1 MADVVEPEKKRRR
14 IEELSD
20 KMAVDV
26 GCGDTGDWEG
36 RWNHVKKFLERSGPF
51 THPEFEPSNESLQFL
66 LETCKLLV
74 VGAGGL
80 GCELL
85 KNLALSGF
93 RQIHVIDM
101 DTIDVSNLNRQFLFR
116 PKDVGRPKAEV
127 AAEFINSR
135 IPDCCVTPHYKKIQ
149 DYDEFFYRE
158 FHIIVCGLD
167 SIIARR
173 WLNGMLMSLLNSDD
187 GVLQQSSVIPLID
200 GGTEGFKGNARVILP
215 GMSACVECTLE
226 LYPPQINFPMCTI
239 ASMPRLPEHCIE
251 YVRLLQWPKEQPFG
265 EGIALDGDDPE
276 HIQWIFK
283 NSLARAAQYN
293 IRGVT
298 YRLTQGVVKR
308 IIPAVA
314 STNAVIA
321 AACATEVFKI
331 ATSAYTPLNN
341 YLVFND
347 VDGLYTYT
355 FEAERKE
362 NCPACSQ
369 LPQKIQFPPSA
380 KLQEVLDYLV
390 NDTSLQMKS
399 PAITAT
405 LDGKNK
411 TLYLQT
417 VASIEERTRPNL
429 CKTLKEL
436 GLVDGQEL
444 AVADITTPQT
454 VLFKLHF
461 TT

>member
-1 MADVVEPEKKRRR
+1 MADGEEPEKKRRR
-14 IEELSD
+14 IEELLAD
-20 KMAVDV
+20 GMAVDG

-51 THPEFEPSNESLQFL
+51 THPDFEPGTQPLDFL
-66 LETCKLLV
+66 LNTCKVLV
-74 VGAGGL
+74 IGAGGL

-85 KNLALSGF
+85 KNLMSF
-93 RQIHVIDM
+93 
-101 DTIDVSNLNRQFLFR
+101 LNYE
-116 PKDVGRPKAEV
+116 D
-127 AAEFINSR
+127 
-135 IPDCCVTPHYKKIQ
+135 
-149 DYDEFFYRE
+149 
-158 FHIIVCGLD
+158 
-167 SIIARR
+167 
-173 WLNGMLMSLLNSDD
+173 GMLDP
-187 GVLQQSSVIPLID
+187 SSIIPLID
-200 GGTEGFKGNARVILP
+200 GGTEGFKGNARVIIP
-215 GMSACVECTLE
+215 GMTACIECTLE

-251 YVRLLQWPKEQPFG
+251 YVRILQWPKEHPFG
-265 EGIALDGDDPE
+265 EGVPLDGDDPD
-276 HIQWIFK
+276 HIQWIYQQ
-283 NSLARAAQYN
+283 SLERASQFN
-293 IRGVT
+293 IKGVT

-321 AACATEVFKI
+321 AVCATEVFKI
-331 ATSAYTPLNN
+331 ATSAYIPLNN

-362 NCPACSQ
+362 NCAACSQ
-369 LPQKIQFPPSA
+369 LPQNIEFPPSA
-380 KLQEVLDYLV
+380 KLQEVLDYLT
-390 NDTSLQMKS
+390 NNASLQMKS

-405 LDGKNK
+405 VYGGNK

-429 CKTLKEL
+429 SKTLKEL

-454 VLFKLHF
+454 MLFKLHF

>member
-1 MADVVEPEKKRRR
+1 MADGEEPEKKRRR
-14 IEELSD
+14 IEEQTE
-20 KMAVDV
+20 KMAVDEGNA
-26 GCGDTGDWEG
+26 GCDWEG
-36 RWNHVKKFLERSGPF
+36 RWTHVKKFLERPGPF
-51 THPEFEPSNESLQFL
+51 THPDFEPSTETLPFL
-66 LETCKLLV
+66 LETCKILV
-74 VGAGGL
+74 IGAGGL

-85 KNLALSGF
+85 KDLALSGF
-93 RQIHVIDM
+93 RNIHVVDM
-101 DTIDVSNLNRQFLFR
+101 DTIDLSNLNRQFLFR

-127 AAEFINSR
+127 AADFINSR
-135 IPDCCVTPHYKKIQ
+135 VPGCDVVPHFQKIQ
-149 DYDEFFYRE
+149 DFDESFYRQ

-173 WLNGMLMSLLNSDD
+173 WMNGMLLSLLTYED
-187 GVLQQSSVIPLID
+187 GVLDPSSIVPLID
-200 GGTEGFKGNARVILP
+200 GGTEGFKGSARVILP
-215 GMSACVECTLE
+215 GMNACIDCTLE

-239 ASMPRLPEHCIE
+239 ASMPRLPEHCVE
-251 YVRLLQWPKEQPFG
+251 YARMLQWPREKPFG
-265 EGIALDGDDPE
+265 DGIVLDGDNPE
-276 HIQWIFK
+276 HIQWVFQK
-283 NSLARAAQYN
+283 AQERAAEFS
-293 IRGVT
+293 ITGVT

-321 AACATEVFKI
+321 AACASEVFKI
-331 ATSAYTPLNN
+331 ATSAYVPLNN

-362 NCPACSQ
+362 NCSACSQ
-369 LPQKIQFPPSA
+369 VPQKLHFPPSA
-380 KLQEVLDYLV
+380 RLQEVLEYLTE
-390 NDTSLQMKS
+390 NASLQMKS

-405 LDGKNK
+405 LEGKNK

-436 GLVDGQEL
+436 GLADGQEL
-444 AVADITTPQT
+444 AVADVTTPQT
-454 VLFKLHF
+454 VIFKLNF
-461 TT
+461 TS